1 MFEIDARKVLE
12 MTYDEMVK
20 IPHQLVKVKF
30 DDGVLLAGWRAT
42 IYSHYLWEFHRR
54 YPKTPLLM
62 KHHIGNK
69 RFTKKTTLKTGNECL
84 WSTYDAYNHPGETVE
99 VETLT
104 ELFYRINNKIF
115 NDTKNIEEYITTLGP
130 EDFIEILDHEEISQI
145 NAGVQPN
152 PLSIG
157 SAYKGITAVLK
168 DEHHLSRNWLAKA
181 VKSDLVKI
189 GQALQCVGPRGFL
202 TDLDSHQFQHPI
214 LDSYAGGIYSAHDCG
229 IESRSGA
236 KSLIYNKELIK
247 DTEYFNREMQLL
259 CHPMMGLVQGDCGT
273 TRTLPF
279 YIADMKHLRGMDG
292 KYYVGEDG
300 QLKTIHH
307 WDKHLIGKKVMLRA
321 VSCCETKQR
330 GYICT
335 TCYGDLALSVPK
347 QTNLGH
353 VAATEVGGKITQRVL
368 SNKHLDQSS
377 MIEQIVLDDFERR
390 FMQVMGKDGSKLG
403 LADEIAK
410 LPVKLTFAREC
421 TPYLADIKAVD
432 EIPEHA
438 LPRYSQITDV
448 TFNVHHK
455 NGQTESATVGVA
467 VSSRIGYFTAPFL
480 KHIKHVGWSLTPEGN
495 YEISLDGW
503 DVKRPIF
510 ALPMKQMNMMD
521 FKLEVEGMLKRSKA
535 YPAGKNSPDLSNP
548 QVMSDEIGAFFDLL
562 NKRIDANFA
571 HVEVMIQATLIVSE
585 EGRDYRIPHPWE
597 TREFGRYTDILR
609 FRSLS
614 GALAYEKQADTLNNP
629 ASFLVKQRQSH
640 SYDAYLRV

>member
-1 MFEIDARKVLE
+1 MFDIDARKVLT
-12 MTYDEMVK
+12 MTYEEMVA
-20 IPHQLVKVKF
+20 IPHQLVRVKF
-30 DDGVLLAGWRAT
+30 DDGELLTGWRQT
-42 IYSHYLWEFHRR
+42 IYSWYLWEFHRQ
-54 YPKTPLLM
+54 YPNTPLNM
-62 KHHIGNK
+62 NHHIGNK
-69 RFTKKTTLKTGNECL
+69 RFTKGTTLTTGNKCL
-84 WSTYDAYNHPGETVE
+84 WSTYDAYVHTPEPIE

-104 ELFYRINNKIF
+104 ELFYRINNRIF
-115 NDTKNIEEYITTLGP
+115 NETDRIEEYITTLSAD
-130 EDFIEILDHEEISQI
+130 DFIDILDHPKIQELNE
-145 NAGVQPN
+145 NVQPN

-157 SAYKGITAVLK
+157 SVYKGITAVLK
-168 DEHHLSRNWLAKA
+168 DEHELSRNWLAKA

-202 TDLDSHQFQHPI
+202 TDLDSHQFHTPI
-214 LDSYAGGIYSAHDCG
+214 LRSYAAGIYDAYGCAV
-229 IESRSGA
+229 ESRSGA

-259 CHPMMGLVQGDCGT
+259 CHPMSGLVHGDCGT
-273 TRTLPF
+273 TRTMPF
-279 YIADMKHLRGMDG
+279 NITDARQLKGLDG

-300 QLKTIHH
+300 KLKTIHA
-307 WDKHLIGKKVMLRA
+307 WDKELIGKKVMLRA
-321 VSCCETKQR
+321 VNCCEVKHR
-330 GYICT
+330 GYVCS

-347 QTNLGH
+347 STNLGH

-377 MIEQIVLDDFERR
+377 LIEKISLDAFDSR

-403 LADEIAK
+403 VADAIANR
-410 LPVKLTFAREC
+410 PITLTFAREC

-438 LPRYSQITDV
+438 LPRYSQITQV
-448 TFNVHHK
+448 TFNVLHESG
-455 NGQTESATVGVA
+455 NMESATVNVA
-467 VSSRIGYFTAPFL
+467 VSSRIGYFTAAFL
-480 KHIKHVGWSLTPEGN
+480 KHVKNVNWELTPEGN
-495 YEISLDGW
+495 YEITLDGW
-503 DVKRPIF
+503 DMKRPIF

-548 QVMSDEIGAFFDLL
+548 QVMSDEIGALFDLL

-585 EGRDYRIPHPWE
+585 EDRDYRIPHPWE
-597 TREFGRYTDILR
+597 NRQFGRFTDIMR
-609 FRSLS
+609 FRSIS

-629 ASFLVKQRQSH
+629 VSYLVKERQST
-640 SYDAYLRV
+640 SYDEYLRV

>member
-1 MFEIDARKVLE
+1 
-12 MTYDEMVK
+12 
-20 IPHQLVKVKF
+20 
-30 DDGVLLAGWRAT
+30 
-42 IYSHYLWEFHRR
+42 
-54 YPKTPLLM
+54 
-62 KHHIGNK
+62 
-69 RFTKKTTLKTGNECL
+69 
-84 WSTYDAYNHPGETVE
+84 
-99 VETLT
+99 
-104 ELFYRINNKIF
+104 
-115 NDTKNIEEYITTLGP
+115 
-130 EDFIEILDHEEISQI
+130 
-145 NAGVQPN
+145 
-152 PLSIG
+152 
-157 SAYKGITAVLK
+157 
-168 DEHHLSRNWLAKA
+168 
-181 VKSDLVKI
+181 
-189 GQALQCVGPRGFL
+189 
-202 TDLDSHQFQHPI
+202 
-214 LDSYAGGIYSAHDCG
+214 
-229 IESRSGA
+229 
-236 KSLIYNKELIK
+236 
-247 DTEYFNREMQLL
+247 
-259 CHPMMGLVQGDCGT
+259 
-273 TRTLPF
+273 
-279 YIADMKHLRGMDG
+279 
-292 KYYVGEDG
+292 
-300 QLKTIHH
+300 
-307 WDKHLIGKKVMLRA
+307 
-321 VSCCETKQR
+321 
-330 GYICT
+330 
-335 TCYGDLALSVPK
+335 
-347 QTNLGH
+347 
-353 VAATEVGGKITQRVL
+353 
-368 SNKHLDQSS
+368 

-455 NGQTESATVGVA
+455 NGRTESATVGVA

-480 KHIKHVGWSLTPEGN
+480 KHIKHVGWNLTPEGN

-629 ASFLVKQRQSH
+629 ASFLVKQRQPH
-640 SYDAYLRV
+640 TYDSYLRV